1 MKHEKNNFE
10 ILLSCMNQ
18 KDFSIVER
26 SKIKSNVLIVNQY
39 TNRIGKESMPY
50 LEIQKNRGFFC
61 RKYNLQEK
69 GLSKSRNFALRNSQ
83 AEICLFADDDEIF
96 CDGYEEV
103 IQNSFT
109 QYSQA
114 DVIIFHIANKPKR
127 VKKSVH
133 RVRFPEV
140 LKVTSYQIA
149 FRRKQIIKKQ
159 IWFDEDMGAGTGNG
173 AEEEVKFL
181 LDCLKKRVWIL
192 NIPVIIAS
200 IEENSSSTWF
210 EGFDEKFFE
219 NRGMTTRYMLGK
231 TFAILYGGYYV
242 LTKRS
247 LYQGSLS
254 VKQAW
259 QALKR
264 GITENRLEKIKNG
277 RG

>member
-1 MKHEKNNFE
+1 MKHENNNFE

-39 TNRIGKESMPY
+39 IKSTDKETMPY
-50 LEIQKNRGFFC
+50 LEVQRNREFSC

-69 GLSKSRNFALRNSQ
+69 GLSKSRNFALKNSQ

-103 IQNSFT
+103 IQNSFS
-109 QYSQA
+109 QYPQA
-114 DVIIFHIANKPKR
+114 DIIIFHIANKPKQVR
-127 VKKSVH
+127 RSVH
-133 RVRFPEV
+133 KVRFPEV

-181 LDCLKKRVWIL
+181 LDCLKKKVWIL
-192 NIPVIIAS
+192 NVPFIIAS
-200 IEENSSSTWF
+200 IKENSSSTWF

-231 TFAILYGGYYV
+231 MLAMLYGVYYI
-242 LTKRS
+242 LTKKS
-247 LYQGSLS
+247 LYHNNLS

-259 QALKR
+259 QALKH
-264 GITENRLEKIKNG
+264 GIEENRLEKIKNG
-277 RG
+277 KV